1 MASLNKNEYGQ
12 VLYANLGE
20 DISTATAYKFV
31 LEPKLGTKLEK
42 VDADGV
48 TLGTANVDVGDET
61 YLANQYVKYTT
72 QDGDISYSGEWRSK
86 GEATMSSTNQVI
98 GDYTRFTVL
107 P

>member
-1 MASLNKNEYGQ
+1 MANLNKGETGQ
-12 VLYANLGE
+12 TIFANLGE
-20 DISTATAYKFV
+20 DVSTATAYKFI

-72 QDGDISYSGEWRSK
+72 QDGDLSYSGQWRLK
-86 GEATMSSTNQVI
+86 GEATMSATNQVI
-98 GDYTRFTVL
+98 GDYRSVTVL